1 MTQDASSQSLL
12 KPCHR
17 TLAFEEFLALV
28 AMLVTLIVVA
38 SGYLLSDDSSV
49 RARFILIGIEVVL
62 FNLVAGLIA
71 SVLPAVIA
79 AHRLPSH
86 ESESFA
92 DSTSAPFVDSTLASF
107 VDSTSAKT

>member
-1 MTQDASSQSLL
+1 MTQDTGSRPSL
-12 KPCHR
+12 KPHHP
-17 TLAFEEFLALV
+17 TLAFEESLALG

-38 SGYLLSDDSSV
+38 AAYLLSDDSSV
-49 RARFILIGIEVVL
+49 RARFVLTGIEVVL
-62 FNLVAGLIA
+62 FTLVAGLIA

-92 DSTSAPFVDSTLASF
+92 DSTSAPFADSTLASF
-107 VDSTSAKT
+107 ADSTSAKT